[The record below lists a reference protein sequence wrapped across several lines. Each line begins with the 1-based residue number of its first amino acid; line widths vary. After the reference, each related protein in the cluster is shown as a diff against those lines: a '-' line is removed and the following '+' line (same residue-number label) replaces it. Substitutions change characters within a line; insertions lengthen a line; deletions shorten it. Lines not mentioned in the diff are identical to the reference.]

1 MNFITSLFTWYSLE
15 FTRSIMPIMLSDVD
29 FFLMSADYF
38 IQFILKTLSLQR
50 IFRAMK
56 EEMSF
61 TFNLI

>member
-1 MNFITSLFTWYSLE
+1 MS
-15 FTRSIMPIMLSDVD
+15 IMLSDVD
-29 FFLMSADYF
+29 FFLMSAEYF
-38 IQFILKTLSLQR
+38 ILFILKTLSLQR

>member
-1 MNFITSLFTWYSLE
+1 
-15 FTRSIMPIMLSDVD
+15 MPIMLSDVD

-61 TFNLI
+61 TFNVI

>member
-1 MNFITSLFTWYSLE
+1 
-15 FTRSIMPIMLSDVD
+15 MLSDVD
-29 FFLMSADYF
+29 FFLMSAYYF